1 MGEGEDNR
9 RVFSS
14 YGIPWVVIQRVQYLG
29 KYVFIIDAKWSEPIK
44 GYNIKDGQYFLK
56 QSGRK
61 RAKEN
66 LSADS
71 KSPRMKGSRTQINLQ
86 NLEGGCHREM

>member
-1 MGEGEDNR
+1 MVFIIGYSYALRSSWPLPKCHSNEIYNKNINSVTEMGGGDNR

-56 QSGRK
+56 
-61 RAKEN
+61 
-66 LSADS
+66 
-71 KSPRMKGSRTQINLQ
+71 
-86 NLEGGCHREM
+86 